1 VPEAIMKNRSKRIEK
16 LEAEIVRR
24 GGVFGGGEGMD
35 PDLLEEFLED
45 VLDFDDLPTM
55 TLRERLTE
63 SGPLPDDLWKLLE
76 RLADINV
83 VVEMTDHLS
92 DAELLA
98 YLHSTLDEPMVFPS
112 QPDTV
117 THLEA
122 GSSEDEGINLRYY
135 ADDMTRAEW
144 QRHSPE
150 TPIPPK
156 EKTPYD
162 RDRFMPTPRR
172 DRELAVAA
180 GDR

>member
-1 VPEAIMKNRSKRIEK
+1 VAEVIMKNRSKRIEK

-45 VLDFDDLPTM
+45 VLDFDDMPST

-63 SGPLPDDLWKLLE
+63 SGPPPDDLWGLLE

-92 DAELLA
+92 DAELLE
-98 YLHSTLDEPMVFPS
+98 YLQSTLDEPMVFPS
-112 QPDTV
+112 HPDTV

-122 GSSEDEGINLRYY
+122 GSSEDEGIYLRYY
-135 ADDMTRAEW
+135 ADDVTRAEW
-144 QRHSPE
+144 QRASPE

-156 EKTPYD
+156 EKPPYD
-162 RDRFMPTPRR
+162 RDRLMPEPRR
-172 DRELAVAA
+172 DREMAAAA
-180 GDR
+180 GGN

>member
-1 VPEAIMKNRSKRIEK
+1 MKNRSKRIEK

-35 PDLLEEFLED
+35 PDLLEEFMED
-45 VLDFDDLPTM
+45 VLDFDDMPST

-63 SGPLPDDLWKLLE
+63 SGPPPDDLWGLLE
-76 RLADINV
+76 RLADINI

-92 DAELLA
+92 DDELLA

-122 GSSEDEGINLRYY
+122 GNVADEGIYLRYY
-135 ADDMTRAEW
+135 ADDVTRAEW
-144 QRHSPE
+144 QRDSPE
-150 TPIPPK
+150 AAIPPK
-156 EKTPYD
+156 EKPPYD
-162 RDRFMPTPRR
+162 RDQFMPLPRR

-180 GDR
+180 GGN

>member
-1 VPEAIMKNRSKRIEK
+1 VAEVIMKNRSKRIEK

-45 VLDFDDLPTM
+45 VLDFDDMPST

-63 SGPLPDDLWKLLE
+63 SGPLLGDLWGLLE

-92 DAELLA
+92 DAELLE
-98 YLHSTLDEPMVFPS
+98 YLQSTLDEPMVFPS
-112 QPDTV
+112 HPDTV

-122 GSSEDEGINLRYY
+122 GSSEDEGIYLRYY

-144 QRHSPE
+144 QRASPE

-156 EKTPYD
+156 EKPPYD
-162 RDRFMPTPRR
+162 RDRLMPEPRR
-172 DRELAVAA
+172 DREMAAAA
-180 GDR
+180 GGN